1 MSIPLLAT
9 KLYVPPPRP
18 RLVLRPR
25 LVERLNEEV
34 QGKLTLISAPAGFGK
49 TTLISEW
56 VGGCDRQVAWL
67 SLDEGDNDPAR
78 FLTYLAA
85 ALRTITPAV
94 EEWVSG
100 VLQSPQPP
108 SAEVVLTVLL
118 NEITAIPDDF
128 VLVLDDYHVIDA
140 QPADAGLTFL
150 IAAQQHGQQAILL
163 AQPIANT
170 DRFIPYKIFLAR
182 VKLAQ
187 GETAEAAVILSEAMQ
202 FVRQHNFGN
211 RIPEVAAAQVLVL
224 LRQGHLVAAARL
236 AQMHDLPLS

>member
-1 MSIPLLAT
+1 
-9 KLYVPPPRP
+9 
-18 RLVLRPR
+18 
-25 LVERLNEEV
+25 
-34 QGKLTLISAPAGFGK
+34 
-49 TTLISEW
+49 
-56 VGGCDRQVAWL
+56 
-67 SLDEGDNDPAR
+67 
-78 FLTYLAA
+78 LTYLAA

-211 RIPEVAAAQVLVL
+211 RIPEVAAAQVLVRSSGANARPSSL
-224 LRQGHLVAAARL
+224 LGASTWVQGDLCAALAILEPLRRQMEAKAWADRL
-236 AQMHDLPLS
+236 LKVMVLEALAL